1 MSRIFWDSNLFVYL
15 IEDAGPRGEKVMKLR
30 KRMID
35 RGDVLCTSTM
45 TLGEVL
51 VKPIQ
56 LGRNDLVERYEQ
68 ALTSGSVLLIPF
80 DAGSARTYAGVRQ
93 DRSIRAP
100 DAVQLSC
107 AAEARCDMFITND
120 DRLSRKAVPG
130 IQFIVPLEKAFL

>member
-15 IEDAGPRGEKVMKLR
+15 IEDDGPRGEKVAKIR
-30 KRMID
+30 ERMID
-35 RGDVLCTSTM
+35 RGDELCTSTM

-56 LGRNDLVERYEQ
+56 LGRKDLVERYEQ
-68 ALTSGSVLLIPF
+68 ALTSGSVLMVPF
-80 DAGSARTYAGVRQ
+80 DAGSARTYSFVRQ
-93 DRSIRAP
+93 DRSIRSP

-107 AAEARCDMFITND
+107 AAHARCDMFITND
-120 DRLSRKAVPG
+120 DRLSRKTVPG